1 MWAAGLA
8 IVGSLLGMV
17 RMTKPTVLP
26 EEAKRFRIGPPDA
39 FTPGTAQVI
48 PGRNVRVIA
57 NAGGIAALSM
67 TCTHLGCVVDEMEDG
82 FSCPCHGSM
91 FGPQGEVL
99 SGPAPRGL
107 RWLEVSMAADGSLV
121 VDAQKEVRPGTFY
134 EV

>member
-1 MWAAGLA
+1 
-8 IVGSLLGMV
+8 
-17 RMTKPTVLP
+17 
-26 EEAKRFRIGPPDA
+26 
-39 FTPGTAQVI
+39 
-48 PGRNVRVIA
+48 
-57 NAGGIAALSM
+57 
-67 TCTHLGCVVDEMEDG
+67 
-82 FSCPCHGSM
+82 M